1 MAVKL
6 GEDTEVRLSL
16 KTIGAIV
23 FAAVAL
29 TSIVVRYETKIEDLV
44 DEIDKLK
51 QHVQANSQSVEE
63 NTDKILNQQID
74 LIKLQKDVE
83 FITVTG
89 DTDERRRQER
99 PGRR

>member
-6 GEDTEVRLSL
+6 NEDTEVRLSL
-16 KTIGAIV
+16 KTIGTIV

-51 QHVQANSQSVEE
+51 QHVRANSESVEE

-83 FITVTG
+83 YITVTG
-89 DTDERRRQER
+89 DTNERRRQER

>member
-6 GEDTEVRLSL
+6 NEDTEVRLSL
-16 KTIGAIV
+16 KTIGTIV

-51 QHVQANSQSVEE
+51 QHVRTNSESVEE

>member
-29 TSIVVRYETKIEDLV
+29 TSIVVRYETQIDELGDDIE
-44 DEIDKLK
+44 KLK
-51 QHVQANSQSVEE
+51 QHVQANSQMSKQ
-63 NTDKILNQQID
+63 NTDKIFDQQID

-83 FITVTG
+83 HITG
-89 DTDERRRQER
+89 DIHERRNEG
-99 PGRR
+99 PGN

>member
-6 GEDTEVRLSL
+6 NEDTEVRLSL
-16 KTIGAIV
+16 KTIGTIV

-51 QHVQANSQSVEE
+51 QHVRTNSESVEE

-83 FITVTG
+83 YITVTG
-89 DTDERRRQER
+89 DTNERRRQER

>member
-23 FAAVAL
+23 FAAVAI
-29 TSIVVRYETKIEDLV
+29 TSIVVRYETMIDDLV

-51 QHVQANSQSVEE
+51 QHVQANSNSVEE

-83 FITVTG
+83 YIK
-89 DTDERRRQER
+89 
-99 PGRR
+99 